1 MADATGR
8 SGEVSDNKMRDR
20 KRKREK
26 RRKLYAAPKFFLLF
40 VLIFFVINLVFRTG
54 NGTMTYTAVNGEIE
68 EYVLT
73 DGYVFRNQTMI
84 TSPTDGY
91 LQCVVDEGERV
102 KAGTVIGYV
111 YQNEVDFAVTEEID
125 EIKSQIQELENEE
138 NQTDAYASS
147 AAKVELDIAAA
158 GDGVKTVRSGADM
171 SQYQDIKSEIND
183 LIDKKRTINGE
194 QPSDEER
201 LDSLNRRL
209 NELESGVTS
218 AKTEIVAS
226 VDGVF
231 STRIDGY
238 EDALSFGM
246 LGSVTPSYLE
256 DINNESVQLEDYV
269 RSGENICKIVD
280 NYGWYFVAEIDE
292 ADAAGFSVN
301 QSVDLRFYDLSDG
314 VVSGTV
320 TAVSQPERGKVAV
333 TVYSTKYVE
342 SIYSTSKASAEIL
355 TASYSGIRVPSQC
368 LRVVNDQQGVYVVR
382 LDVARF
388 VPVNVVY
395 NNREW
400 AIISS
405 NLSVQSDYYLEM
417 YDEVILD
424 TSGVEDGEVV
434 R

>member
-1 MADATGR
+1 MADATDR

-231 STRIDGY
+231 S
-238 EDALSFGM
+238 LSFGM